1 MITICNRPS
10 KASKLLKLGE
20 RFFVIYRGVFRL
32 KFMRFNDRFRSQNGF
47 NLIELMIVI
56 AIIGL
61 LIGVGAIAWGS
72 MIKAGNETAAS
83 QTIDRIRTYQAQYA
97 SRNRG
102 KFAKFDDMIRVSGL
116 DDKFAGE
123 RPVVNGYIFT
133 LTIEDPT
140 DARPAFYA
148 INADPQVG
156 EGVTATGNRHF
167 YTDSSLGTI
176 KATDENRP
184 AKADDPS
191 I

>member
-1 MITICNRPS
+1 MHF
-10 KASKLLKLGE
+10 K
-20 RFFVIYRGVFRL
+20 
-32 KFMRFNDRFRSQNGF
+32 DRARSQNGF

-61 LIGVGAIAWGS
+61 LIGVGAIAWGA
-72 MIKAGNETAAS
+72 MIRSGNETSAA
-83 QTIDRIRTYQAQYA
+83 QMLDRIRTYQAQYA

-102 KFAKFDDMIRVSGL
+102 KFAKFDDLIRVSGL
-116 DDKFAGE
+116 DEKFAGE

-133 LTIEDPT
+133 LTIEDAS
-140 DARPAFYA
+140 DSKPAFYS

-156 EGVTATGNRHF
+156 EGVTATGTRHF

-176 KATDENRP
+176 KGTDENRP

>member
-1 MITICNRPS
+1 MTTLR
-10 KASKLLKLGE
+10 K
-20 RFFVIYRGVFRL
+20 RL
-32 KFMRFNDRFRSQNGF
+32 KDQRGF

-61 LIGVGAIAWGS
+61 LIGVGAIAWGA
-72 MIKAGNETAAS
+72 MIRAGNETAAA
-83 QTIDRIRTYQAQYA
+83 TMLDRVRTYQAQYA
-97 SRNRG
+97 ARNRG
-102 KFAKFDDMIRVSGL
+102 KFATFDDMIRVSGL

-133 LTIEDPT
+133 LTLEDPS
-140 DARPAFYA
+140 DARPGFYS
-148 INADPQVG
+148 INADPQVA
-156 EGVTATGNRHF
+156 EGVTATGTRHF
-167 YTDSSLGTI
+167 YTDSSLGVI